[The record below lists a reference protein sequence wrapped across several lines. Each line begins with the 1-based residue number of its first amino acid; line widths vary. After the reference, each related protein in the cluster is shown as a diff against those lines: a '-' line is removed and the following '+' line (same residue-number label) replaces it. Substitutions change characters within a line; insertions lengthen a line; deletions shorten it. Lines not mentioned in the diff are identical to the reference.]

1 MTSLL
6 TKLFPGRTRTVRRPA
21 ATRPARTRLGLE
33 SLDSRCL
40 LSVTPTLSA
49 GVLTIQDDIF
59 SPMDTVR
66 VSPSVVYPDQIILIG
81 TNGGNNAILVRY
93 FNKADVTKV
102 VFRGG
107 QDLTQ
112 YGANDLGRAIDN
124 YRNDTAID
132 SEFYPGA
139 GAGSMQGG
147 GGTNTFFASAGS
159 AALLGGTGTNLFY
172 DSPDTGSSFMAGTG
186 TNLLYRTSGT
196 SQAAAILREQPGQTP
211 GPRLS
216 VGVNPGA
223 YDVASGLSGG
233 LNTAGGMTVAF
244 DPARKE
250 LTLVGPTGAGFR
262 LRGEWTDTLTTLPGG
277 QYSHTFKAT
286 SGVTVVTGSKL
297 PDFTIPVT
305 SALPLTITTK
315 PNSLKAPIGEY
326 DKLSIAGGLNFGLP
340 AVANP
345 AAQVDLAKTLDDLGI
360 GSSTAGF
367 RWGLA
372 LGSELMSSGRPLSGA
387 PLNAAVPYFYL
398 DVGMSNGS
406 AASVS
411 YGNVTASVG
420 SGVGASAAFDPADPF
435 FYLKVATGTPVGTLA
450 AGYSV
455 KGVIPFTPLKPVD
468 GVTAPVRGNLYLNAS
483 GVALGSL
490 PASISGELVLDLDAN
505 NDGRFVGG
513 KLKDLFTKQAGGALS
528 AAMNDVALG
537 VNGVVELG
545 YNVGGIDLS
554 LPAGSATL
562 VYQPGVLA
570 LRGGH
575 DNMFAGTPL
584 EKWAPKNQQ
593 VEIQGYVIW
602 SGGGGP
608 QWNASASVENQVTGA
623 LAGGKTTFTLD
634 GYSITA
640 KNTNWVDLRIASA
653 SVAVSATLG
662 YDTTAR
668 QLFVRADMSASFQVG
683 WTGFNIHGSMAASV
697 DVRMNQWGQVRFSGQ
712 AKLTGGV
719 TVGLIKSNISVSAN
733 VDNNGFSLD
742 VPFTR
747 KDIRVNF

>member
-93 FNKADVTKV
+93 FNKADVTKI

-107 QDLTQ
+107 QDETQ
-112 YGANDLGRAIDN
+112 YGLSDPDRAKD
-124 YRNDTAID
+124 YYTNDTNID
-132 SEFYPGA
+132 SEFHA
-139 GAGSMQGG
+139 GAGNGTMKGG
-147 GGTNTFFASAGS
+147 GGTNYFYSDGGRES
-159 AALLGGTGTNLFY
+159 NVGGTGTNLFY
-172 DSPDTGSSFMAGTG
+172 DTRDTLCDFFAGSG
-186 TNLLYRTSGT
+186 TNVLYRYPGVTTGHVSYIQDQSRVTAGPKLLVG
-196 SQAAAILREQPGQTP
+196 QNPAAYTE
-211 GPRLS
+211 
-216 VGVNPGA
+216 
-223 YDVASGLSGG
+223 GG
-233 LNTAGGMTVAF
+233 LNVPGAMTVAF

-326 DKLSIAGGLNFGLP
+326 DKLSITGGLNFGLP

-345 AAQVDLAKTLDDLGI
+345 AEQVDLAKTLDDLGI

-372 LGSELMSSGRPLSGA
+372 LGSELTSSGRPLSGA

-490 PASISGELVLDLDAN
+490 PASVSGEVVLDLDFN
-505 NDGRFVGG
+505 NDGNFVGG

-634 GYSITA
+634 GYTITA

-668 QLFVRADMSASFQVG
+668 QLFVRADMSAKLDAS
-683 WTGFNIHGSMAASV
+683 WYGFGIQGSMVASV
-697 DVRMNQWGQVRFSGQ
+697 DARMDQWGQVRFSGK

-742 VPFTR
+742 VPFTD